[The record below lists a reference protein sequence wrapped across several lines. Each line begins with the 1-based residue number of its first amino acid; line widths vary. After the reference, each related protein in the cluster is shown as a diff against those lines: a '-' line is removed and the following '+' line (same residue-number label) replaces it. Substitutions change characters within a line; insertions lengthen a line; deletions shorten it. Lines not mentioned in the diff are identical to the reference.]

1 MRGAVVMDGSLR
13 GVPVG
18 TQPIWLDPKFPAG
31 VALCRYEISRLDAQL
46 LTGLS
51 LAAAPSGT
59 GELTI
64 SALVCGSG
72 VVTFK
77 AAGGQPGRTYSLM
90 LSATRSDGVVRG
102 YLLNLR
108 VDPVLAADQAQ
119 AVPSAGF
126 GTALTWTG
134 P

>member
-1 MRGAVVMDGSLR
+1 MDGSLR

-18 TQPIWLDPKFPAG
+18 TQPIWLDPKFPAA
-31 VALCRYEISRLDAQL
+31 VALCRYEIGRLDAQL

-59 GELTI
+59 GELAI
-64 SALVCGSG
+64 SALVYGSG

-90 LSATRSDGVVRG
+90 LSATRSDGVVSL
-102 YLLNLR
+102 YLLSLR
-108 VDPVLAADQAQ
+108 VDPVLATDQAQ
-119 AVPSAGF
+119 LVPSAGF
-126 GTALTWTG
+126 GSPLIWPG